1 VIAAP
6 QRANISHIPDCNMVA
21 LALGQRERPARLLR
35 PPRKSRWVARQQGA
49 FGSFRST
56 APGEGSMA
64 VSLRDRG
71 APPKDN
77 VETRARYAWHD
88 IEADW
93 RVAPPRPKGSRR
105 QSYATDSDR
114 NFERVARFFYVGAGV
129 LVVIGTAIVVG
140 SAFWG
145 ELPQNID
152 PADST
157 TPQRIAAAP
166 ASRGAGSDATRSNM
180 QPHEQPASIV
190 AGPVEPTSPQE
201 RASASTQNGAEP
213 APAAE
218 GSGSIA
224 SSIANLDLQP
234 EFLNDDIAGRRRKA
248 RRDIEDGASA
258 TQKPVTEEAAPDA
271 RTGKCYVRI
280 AGRVLNSGACQIS
293 RESGGVTFQYAGQT
307 LTLSPVKGK
316 TWSATLGG
324 KNIGSVYKRGS
335 CWGSR
340 STYICDRSG

>member
-1 VIAAP
+1 
-6 QRANISHIPDCNMVA
+6 
-21 LALGQRERPARLLR
+21 
-35 PPRKSRWVARQQGA
+35 
-49 FGSFRST
+49 
-56 APGEGSMA
+56 MA

-93 RVAPPRPKGSRR
+93 RVASPRPNGSRR

-114 NFERVARFFYVGAGV
+114 NFERVERFFYVGAAA
-129 LVVIGTAIVVG
+129 LVIVGTAIVVG

-145 ELPQNID
+145 ELPQTID
-152 PADST
+152 PDDST
-157 TPQRIAAAP
+157 TPQRIASP
-166 ASRGAGSDATRSNM
+166 ASSRVAGSEAPPSNPGP
-180 QPHEQPASIV
+180 QEQRASII
-190 AGPVEPTSPQE
+190 AGPVEPTSPQD
-201 RASASTQNGAEP
+201 RASASTQNGAESAP
-213 APAAE
+213 APQA
-218 GSGSIA
+218 SGSIA
-224 SSIANLDLQP
+224 SSIANLDLEP

-258 TQKPVTEEAAPDA
+258 TRENAAEEAAPDA

-280 AGRVLNSGACQIS
+280 SGRVLNTGACQIS
-293 RESGGVTFQYAGQT
+293 RKGGGVTFQYAGQT
-307 LTLSPVKGK
+307 LTLSPVRGK

-324 KNIGSVYKRGS
+324 RNIGSVYKSGS

-340 STYICDRSG
+340 STYICDRGG